1 MHIRWRGLELPSA
14 VTCEAATLT
23 STYGK
28 FIAEPFERGFGS
40 TIGNGLR
47 RVLLSSLEGS
57 AVTQIKVHSAQHE
70 FTTIPGVLEDVTDI
84 VVNVKSMVVKN
95 HSDSTRVLRVERN
108 TAGPVT
114 AADIET
120 DESVEVINKDHVLTT
135 LTDDVKF

>member
-23 STYGK
+23 ATYGK

-57 AVTQIKVHSAQHE
+57 AVTQIKVHNAQHE
-70 FTTIPGVLEDVTDI
+70 FTTIKGVLEDLTDI
-84 VVNVKSMVVKN
+84 VLNVKGVGLRMSYSYQGNTYYM
-95 HSDSTRVLRVERN
+95 DSTSFGFSSY
-108 TAGPVT
+108 TVT
-114 AADIET
+114 ASSWMTRSSGGCRSWPARP
-120 DESVEVINKDHVLTT
+120 
-135 LTDDVKF
+135 